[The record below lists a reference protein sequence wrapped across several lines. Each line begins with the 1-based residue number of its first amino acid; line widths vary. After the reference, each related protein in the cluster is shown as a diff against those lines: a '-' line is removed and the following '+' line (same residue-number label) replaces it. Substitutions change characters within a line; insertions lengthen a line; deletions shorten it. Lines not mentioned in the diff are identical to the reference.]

1 MANTTFTG
9 PVRSENGFQTVTKNT
24 STGAYT
30 VRSSFNAEGTFAG
43 LGTRKIQTF
52 AGTLA
57 GTDAADTAYADG
69 DVLVELGTLN
79 TDAASGLVTPTKFFI
94 HRAVVLITTPAGET
108 LVGSLKLDPVSGTAT
123 NAAPSDPTAIVGAGV
138 TCFDPQVSAA
148 ASVTEIDINYNN
160 TAGNYHIFDPLI
172 TAPIASKFL
181 YACTTTA
188 INADITAG
196 RFTAELEYSVL

>member
-9 PVRSENGFQTVTKNT
+9 PVRSENGFQTVTKNST
-24 STGAYT
+24 TGAYT
-30 VRSSFNAEGTFAG
+30 IRSQFNAEGTLAS
-43 LGTRKIQTF
+43 LGTRKIQAF

-57 GTDAADTAYADG
+57 GTDTGTAYADG

-79 TDAASGLVTPTKFFI
+79 VDAGSGLVTASKFFI
-94 HRAVVLITTPAGET
+94 HRAMILITTPAGQT
-108 LVGSLKLDPVSGTAT
+108 LAGSLKLSGTSGTAT
-123 NAAPSDPTAIVGAGV
+123 NAAPVSPTEIVGAGV

-148 ASVTEIDINYNN
+148 ASVTEIDVNFNN

-172 TAPIASKFL
+172 TAPIASKYL

-188 INADITAG
+188 LNADATAG
-196 RFTAELEYSVL
+196 RFTVELEYSVL